1 MTKKFFIALVCMAS
15 MLLAACTPGGGGGGV
30 DPTKVDPSTL
40 DNTTKKCWEVTRK
53 IGTVSETGY
62 MWGTEYEVVAAL
74 QATDKL
80 SGGIGNWSYK
90 ANSAKDQ
97 NSCEGQNPDYVP
109 SECWKITLSNGFQ
122 SMVNYIWSDEEGVK
136 KYIEAYEKT
145 GWSATYAKSDAKDE
159 DACEKK
165 NDNPEEPDPVNPEE
179 KDYSKYDNTTEKC
192 WEVTAS
198 YGVMSVT
205 EYVWMT
211 ERQLVQAYDAIVG
224 ATFSYK
230 EATATDEDSCE
241 ALGNGDPENPDPE
254 NPDPENPD
262 PETPQGDNACWM
274 ISSTYMGFTTTAYQ
288 WSTEEQAKAVVE
300 AAAEIGA
307 SATYQKAD
315 AADADAC
322 DALNDDNPG
331 VPQTGNEKCWQL
343 TVNYMG
349 MPVMVEYVWLDE
361 EYVKATAQ
369 GLEEMMA
376 AQGMVV
382 NVTYTQASANDEDS
396 CEAMNTED

>member
-40 DNTTKKCWEVTRK
+40 DNTTKKCWEITRK

-62 MWGTEYEVVAAL
+62 MWGTEYEVVVAM
-74 QATDKL
+74 QATDKIA
-80 SGGIGNWSYK
+80 GGIGSWSYK

-109 SECWKITLSNGFQ
+109 SECWKVTLSNGFQ

-136 KYIEAYEKT
+136 EFIAMYEKT
-145 GWSATYAKSDAKDE
+145 GWTATYAKSDAKDE

-230 EATATDEDSCE
+230 EAAATDEDSCE

-262 PETPQGDNACWM
+262 PENPQGDNACWM
-274 ISSTYMGFTTTAYQ
+274 ISSTYMGYTTISYQ
-288 WSTEEQAKAVVE
+288 WSSEEQAKAIVE

-307 SATYQKAD
+307 TATYQKAD
-315 AADADAC
+315 AADENAC
-322 DALNDDNPG
+322 DALNEDNPG
-331 VPQTGNEKCWQL
+331 VPQTGNEKCWQI
-343 TVNYMG
+343 TMSFMG
-349 MPVMVEYVWLDE
+349 MSETEYMWLDE
-361 EYVKATAQ
+361 EYVKAVVA
-369 GLEEMMA
+369 GLEETLT
-376 AQGMVV
+376 AQGMVGAT
-382 NVTYTQASANDEDS
+382 VTYKQASANDADS
-396 CEAMNTED
+396 CEALNAE

>member
-40 DNTTKKCWEVTRK
+40 DNTTKKCWEITRK
-53 IGTVSETGY
+53 VGTVSETGY

-322 DALNDDNPG
+322 DALNDENPG